1 MRNKTL
7 HCDFEKVTKWFHENY
22 MVNVTLCGR
31 NTENKAM
38 FKINYIN
45 DTHKE
50 KLVLYCIEY
59 KNLMKYKVG
68 CF

>member
-45 DTHKE
+45 YIHRE
-50 KLVLYCIEY
+50 KLVLY
-59 KNLMKYKVG
+59 
-68 CF
+68 